1 MPPCNPIEQTAAFW
15 NINPFVI
22 NRDPEVPE
30 ELFELARLFPGDMTE
45 LHSRLGFQAIFLPY
59 MSRSALLVGVIFL

>member
-1 MPPCNPIEQTAAFW
+1 MSRFVAVVTNTVNTIMPPYNPIEQTVAFW

-30 ELFELARLFPGDMTE
+30 ELFELARLFHDDMTE
-45 LHSRLGFQAIFLPY
+45 LHS
-59 MSRSALLVGVIFL
+59 